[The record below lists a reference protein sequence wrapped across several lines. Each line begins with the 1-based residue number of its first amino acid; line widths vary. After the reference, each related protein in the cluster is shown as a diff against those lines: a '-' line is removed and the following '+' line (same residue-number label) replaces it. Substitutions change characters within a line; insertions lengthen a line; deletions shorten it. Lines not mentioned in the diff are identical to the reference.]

1 MSIEELRKQKHEL
14 IKAISDLFNQFENS
28 TGIMIDRIDI
38 SRTGLSNH
46 VDVSGI
52 SGTPA
57 MRIVTVQDHISKIDV
72 VLRGI

>member
-14 IKAISDLFNQFENS
+14 IKAISDLLNQFENS

-46 VDVSGI
+46 VDVSG
-52 SGTPA
+52 TPA